1 MLLHAD
7 CIADYGWM
15 HACETSFSIPCTAA
29 PLPSSFTSRYTTA
42 SADAVFHAV
51 AGLYYYYMQP
61 SLRCA
66 SHYTT
71 TNLRT

>member
-15 HACETSFSIPCTAA
+15 HACETSFSIPRTAA
-29 PLPSSFTSRYTTA
+29 PLSFTSRYTTA

-51 AGLYYYYMQP
+51 AGL
-61 SLRCA
+61 S
-66 SHYTT
+66 
-71 TNLRT
+71 RTEMSVYNHVIIGNNHVIIA